1 MGMGA
6 KLGEGIS
13 AILAR
18 GTGVKLG
25 EGTVWSS

>member
-1 MGMGA
+1 MGA

-13 AILAR
+13 TMLAE

-25 EGTVWSS
+25 EGTVWLS